1 MCDSVIPDCFRTASR
16 IGPEY
21 ASVIPAAYR
30 LEASV
35 ARRSAQGVIPDAGS
49 GLEPSHPELTTQ
61 TRARS

>member
-1 MCDSVIPDCFRTASR
+1 MRDSVIPDCFRTASR

-35 ARRSAQGVIPDAGS
+35 ARQRAIGVIPNVRGAETD
-49 GLEPSHPELTTQ
+49 L
-61 TRARS
+61 RAAEEHHGAR